1 MIVMVEFCNLFE
13 LVELLG
19 GGRESG
25 SGSGDGG
32 DGVGKGVGRG

>member
-1 MIVMVEFCNLFE
+1 MVEFCNLFE

-25 SGSGDGG
+25 SGDGG